1 MTDSKKSTKNDNKH
15 LLSVVAAVLIC
26 VVAGFGI
33 GVATLKPAIDKA
45 GQLAPLP
52 AGELSEGM
60 RGTDYGID
68 KNINEQTI
76 DNYLGRSDTVYRLML
91 PLEDTATWE
100 NKGGTRNIEK
110 YVEGFEVVPYPLLT
124 EFPEAY
130 IAQKESE
137 NVHNLYQG
145 KTLFSLDEDENYIP
159 NYEEA
164 MTILEVLFPKDK
176 NIILMC
182 GAGGYANFT
191 KKMLVK
197 LGWDENKIY
206 NAGGV
211 WFYEGNHKVE
221 VKYKNEAGEEK
232 FAFWKIAYHDI
243 DFDELTKIKKENK

>member
-1 MTDSKKSTKNDNKH
+1 MKEKKNKS
-15 LLSVVAAVLIC
+15 LISVIIAVVLCVAVGFLI
-26 VVAGFGI
+26 GFFTNKQSG
-33 GVATLKPAIDKA
+33 G
-45 GQLAPLP
+45 LAPLP

-76 DNYLGRSDTVYRLML
+76 DNYLGRNDTVYRLML

-137 NVHNLYQG
+137 NVHNLYKG
-145 KTLFSLDEDENYIP
+145 KTLFSLDKNENYVP
-159 NYEEA
+159 NYEES
-164 MTILEVLFPKDK
+164 MTVLEFLFPKDK

-191 KKMLVK
+191 KKMLVA

-211 WFYEGNHKVE
+211 WFYDGDHKVE

-232 FAFWKIAYHDI
+232 FAFWKIPYHDI
-243 DFDELTKIKKENK
+243 DFDALTKVKNSDKKD

>member
-1 MTDSKKSTKNDNKH
+1 MNKSQKLK
-15 LLSVVAAVLIC
+15 LFFIAMIIVL
-26 VVAGFGI
+26 VGFGI
-33 GVATLKPAIDKA
+33 GFLVGGTRG
-45 GQLAPLP
+45 GQLSGTEKPLP
-52 AGELSEGM
+52 AGELSEGA

-100 NKGGTRNIEK
+100 NKGGTRNIES
-110 YVEGFEVVPYPLLT
+110 YVEGFEVVPYPYLT
-124 EFPEAY
+124 EFPDAY
-130 IAQKESE
+130 VAQKESE

-145 KTLFSLDEDENYIP
+145 KTLFHLDEKENYIA
-159 NYEEA
+159 NYEES
-164 MTILEVLFPKDK
+164 MSMLEYLFPKDK

-191 KKMLVK
+191 KKMLVA
-197 LGWDENKIY
+197 LGWDASKIY

-211 WFYEGNHKVE
+211 WFYDGAHKVE
-221 VKYKNEAGEEK
+221 VKYTDRNGKEK

-243 DFDELTKIKKENK
+243 DFSSLTEIKNL